1 MRRRNQEF
9 GLPPRVGSNV
19 SRRRKQHPAGRG
31 QDRPPSTP
39 RDRPV
44 RRAIRRPVRGRF
56 TWRSF
61 AWIGG
66 GSAVA
71 VAALTLLIAS
81 ATNHPSPQ
89 LPVPTVAAGT
99 LVRGEPPPDFTAT
112 TFDGGQLTLSA
123 LKGHPVL
130 VNFFASWCTQC
141 AHELPFM
148 EQAYQRHQADGFVI
162 VGVNGLE
169 SGDGVGFYH
178 RMGLTFPAVYDPGNP
193 GKISLAFNV
202 TSSLPV
208 SVFIDRNGRVDLIQL
223 GALTADLL
231 EREIQKLSS

>member
-1 MRRRNQEF
+1 MRRA
-9 GLPPRVGSNV
+9 V
-19 SRRRKQHPAGRG
+19 
-31 QDRPPSTP
+31 
-39 RDRPV
+39 
-44 RRAIRRPVRGRF
+44 RRPVRPRF
-56 TWRSF
+56 KWGSL

-66 GSAVA
+66 GAAAAVA
-71 VAALTLLIAS
+71 VVSILIAS
-81 ATNHPSPQ
+81 AANHPASQ

-99 LVRGEPPPDFTAT
+99 LVRGQPPPDFTAK

-141 AHELPFM
+141 AHELVFM
-148 EQAYQRHQADGFVI
+148 EQSYQRHQADGFVI

-169 SGDGVGFYH
+169 SGDGVGFYQ
-178 RMGLTFPAVYDPGNP
+178 RLGLTFPAVYDPGNP

-208 SVFIDRNGRVDLIQL
+208 SVFIDKNGRVDLIQL
-223 GALTADLL
+223 GALTPDLL
-231 EREIQKLSS
+231 EQEIQKLS